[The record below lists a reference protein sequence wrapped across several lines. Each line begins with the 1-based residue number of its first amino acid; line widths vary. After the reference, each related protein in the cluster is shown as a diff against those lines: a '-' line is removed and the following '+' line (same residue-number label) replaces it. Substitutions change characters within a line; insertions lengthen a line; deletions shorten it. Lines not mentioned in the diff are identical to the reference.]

1 MNAWL
6 KGIMLSTLAF
16 GGSWSGAV
24 WYWRST
30 NRMPDTGDLALYL
43 VALPLSLL
51 LGYWLVRKSA
61 AAWSARGSGP
71 AAPADGSA
79 GTASTANIAGAS
91 GAGAGAPAGTP
102 ATPAASLSIA
112 AAALHTP
119 HGDSAAA
126 LAGAMAD
133 NKARPDLDK
142 ELYDD
147 DGYPVM
153 SARTAGLD
161 AKNAEQEIGEWLAT
175 QGLPALYARDEFW
188 RAMALATPAIAH
200 LAEAAAGHPRVAEAA
215 AAAGDADN
223 GRGTAAEAARAL
235 NAVPMLQLIV
245 LLPPEWNSQWR
256 DVAGR
261 WLSRQIEQAGWPQ
274 PRIAVNTRHGQHPGP
289 VLAALQH
296 SSEPCVTVLLA
307 CTSHLGDATMD
318 AWASNG
324 SLFTASRPQGAMP
337 GEAAAGLLL
346 VDAEQ
351 AALLDGGPYPQLA
364 PIAAGQRPNDVAQA
378 RSGDCTVLKD
388 LAQQALKPLPAG
400 AKVPLIVADTG
411 HRSTR
416 LMELMAA
423 AHAVQPGLDPVQ
435 DILALG
441 NATGH
446 AGSAGFLAALA
457 LAWHE
462 VKERGAPVLC
472 MANEDPYLRC
482 AALIRPAGDTAPNA
496 QPPAMPNTPNA
507 TPA

>member
-1 MNAWL
+1 MNVWL
-6 KGIMLSTLAF
+6 KGILLSALAF

-51 LGYWLVRKSA
+51 LGYWLARKGA
-61 AAWSARGSGP
+61 AAWSARAAEPAGPAGGAAATAAADVANAPAP
-71 AAPADGSA
+71 AAPLA
-79 GTASTANIAGAS
+79 
-91 GAGAGAPAGTP
+91 
-102 ATPAASLSIA
+102 IA
-112 AAALHTP
+112 AAALHAP

-142 ELYDD
+142 ELCDD

-153 SARTAGLD
+153 CARAEGVD
-161 AKNAEQEIGEWLAT
+161 SKGAEQDIAQWLAA
-175 QGLPALYARDEFW
+175 QGQPALHARDEFW
-188 RAMALATPAIAH
+188 RAMALARPAIEH
-200 LAEAAAGHPRVAEAA
+200 LAAAAAAHPRVAEASEA
-215 AAAGDADN
+215 AQQALN
-223 GRGTAAEAARAL
+223 GSGTAAHAARAL
-235 NAVPMLQLIV
+235 NAVPMLQLIA

-261 WLSRQIEQAGWPQ
+261 WLSSRLEQAGWPQ
-274 PRIAVNTRHGQHPGP
+274 QRIVVNARPGQHPGP
-289 VLAALQH
+289 VLAALQQ
-296 SSEPCVTVLLA
+296 SGEPCVTVLLA
-307 CTSHLGDATMD
+307 CTSHIGNATLD
-318 AWASNG
+318 AWSSSGA
-324 SLFTASRPQGAMP
+324 LFTAARPQGAMP

-351 AALLDGGPYPQLA
+351 AALFDGAPYPLLA
-364 PIAAGQRPNDVAQA
+364 AVAAGQRRHDVAQA
-378 RSGDCTVLKD
+378 RNGDCDVLKE
-388 LAQQALKPLPAG
+388 LALQALKPLPEG
-400 AKVPLIVADTG
+400 ADVPLVVADTG

-416 LMELMAA
+416 VMEMMAA
-423 AHAVQPGLDPVQ
+423 AHAAQPKLDPVQ

-441 NATGH
+441 NATGQ

-462 VKERGAPVLC
+462 AQERGAPVLC
-472 MANEDPYLRC
+472 MANEDPILRC
-482 AALIRPAGDTAPNA
+482 AALIRPAGGAGQEA
-496 QPPAMPNTPNA
+496 VPNA

>member
-6 KGIMLSTLAF
+6 KGILLSALAF
-16 GGSWSGAV
+16 GSSWSGAV

-30 NRMPDTGDLALYL
+30 NRMPDTGDLAAYL

-51 LGYWLVRKSA
+51 LGYWLVRKGA
-61 AAWSARGSGP
+61 AAWSARASEP
-71 AAPADGSA
+71 AAPAGGGAAGA
-79 GTASTANIAGAS
+79 GTGTAT
-91 GAGAGAPAGTP
+91 GAGAG
-102 ATPAASLSIA
+102 PAAADGGAAQPASLAIA

-153 SARTAGLD
+153 CARAAGID
-161 AKNAEQEIGEWLAT
+161 EKSAEQEITEWLAA

-188 RAMALATPAIAH
+188 RAMALAVPAVQH
-200 LAEAAAGHPRVAEAA
+200 LAEAAAAHPHVAEAA
-215 AAAGDADN
+215 AAGDNAQN
-223 GRGTAAEAARAL
+223 GHGTAAQAARAL
-235 NAVPMLQLIV
+235 NAVPMLQLIA

-261 WLSRQIEQAGWPQ
+261 WLGHHIEQAGWPQ
-274 PRIAVNTRHGQHPGP
+274 QRIAVNTRHGQHPGP
-289 VLAALQH
+289 VLAALQR
-296 SSEPCVTVLLA
+296 STEPCVTVLLA
-307 CTSHLGDATMD
+307 CTSHLGDATVD

-324 SLFTASRPQGAMP
+324 SLFTAARPQGAMP

-346 VDAEQ
+346 LDAEQ
-351 AALLDGGPYPQLA
+351 AALLDGGPYPLLA
-364 PIAAGQRPNDVAQA
+364 PVAAGQRPKDVDQA
-378 RSGDCTVLKD
+378 RSGSCNVLQE
-388 LAQQALKPLPAG
+388 LTQQALKPLQDG
-400 AKVPLIVADTG
+400 AEVQLIVADTG

-416 LMELMAA
+416 VMELMAA
-423 AHAVQPGLDPVQ
+423 AHAVQPKLDPAQ

-441 NATGH
+441 NATGQ

-457 LAWHE
+457 LARHE
-462 VKERGAPVLC
+462 VQERDAPVLC
-472 MANEDPYLRC
+472 VANEDPYLRC
-482 AALIRPAGDTAPNA
+482 AALIRPAADDTTNA
-496 QPPAMPNTPNA
+496 MSAMSATSV